1 MERKRSSRRHHH
13 HHGAAAAVAPPEN
26 RCKSCCRKFTAFLF
40 SHVGLCALVV
50 GYSILGA
57 FAFRALEAPYEVE
70 KASQV
75 IAMRRDTVAR
85 LWEITDRLNVLYK
98 ENWTA
103 AVSHEILDFQARLIA
118 AVKDGYDG
126 KEIGA
131 GGQQWSFS
139 GAFLYSLTVITTI
152 GESDSAGAKARCMLS
167 RLGERGFAQIDGSIP
182 IRISNFRRE
191 QRGDKGLDIIKIHV
205 STTRASS
212 TIHPQSRVVRRPPVI
227 VFHKRLLPK

>member
-1 MERKRSSRRHHH
+1 MERKRSSRRRH
-13 HHGAAAAVAPPEN
+13 ASLPPEN
-26 RCKSCCRKFTAFLF
+26 KCKTCCRRFTAFLF

-75 IAMRRDTVAR
+75 ILMREQTVRR
-85 LWEITDRLNVLYK
+85 LWEITDRFNVLYR

-103 AVSHEILDFQARLIA
+103 AVSSEILDFQGRLIA

-126 KEIGA
+126 KEIGT
-131 GGQQWSFS
+131 GQQWSFS

-152 GESDSAGAKARCMLS
+152 GEWAG
-167 RLGERGFAQIDGSIP
+167 
-182 IRISNFRRE
+182 
-191 QRGDKGLDIIKIHV
+191 H
-205 STTRASS
+205 
-212 TIHPQSRVVRRPPVI
+212 
-227 VFHKRLLPK
+227 

>member
-13 HHGAAAAVAPPEN
+13 HHGAGGAAASAVAPPEN

-126 KEIGA
+126 KEIGT

-152 GESDSAGAKARCMLS
+152 GESLV
-167 RLGERGFAQIDGSIP
+167 RLQ
-182 IRISNFRRE
+182 
-191 QRGDKGLDIIKIHV
+191 
-205 STTRASS
+205 
-212 TIHPQSRVVRRPPVI
+212 TI
-227 VFHKRLLPK
+227 

>member
-1 MERKRSSRRHHH
+1 MERKRSSRRRGPH
-13 HHGAAAAVAPPEN
+13 AALSAPPEN
-26 RCKSCCRKFTAFLF
+26 KCKSCCRKFTAFLF

-75 IAMRRDTVAR
+75 ILMREQTVGR

-126 KEIGA
+126 KEIGT
-131 GGQQWSFS
+131 GQQWSFS

-152 GESDSAGAKARCMLS
+152 GESQP
-167 RLGERGFAQIDGSIP
+167 RG
-182 IRISNFRRE
+182 
-191 QRGDKGLDIIKIHV
+191 
-205 STTRASS
+205 
-212 TIHPQSRVVRRPPVI
+212 
-227 VFHKRLLPK
+227 